1 MSALRAGVAARPAV
15 LSASRVAARRSFAT
29 SRNMRMAAA
38 ASEKS
43 LFPGEPEAP
52 TVKTAIPG
60 PKTKQHIEEL
70 TQVFDTRS
78 MNMLADHTKSKGNYI
93 ADPDGN
99 VLLDV

>member
-1 MSALRAGVAARPAV
+1 MSALRAGVAVRPAA
-15 LSASRVAARRSFAT
+15 LSAARRSFAT
-29 SRNMRMAAA
+29 SRNLRMAAAAA

-60 PKTKQHIEEL
+60 PKTKKHIEEL

-78 MNMLADHTKSKGNYI
+78 MNMLADYTKSKGNYI